1 MKWSLLKAEIKN
13 KLFILPKVLLM
24 IITLTGIFFLLFF
37 GFKELN
43 YSEPLKEKVRV
54 GIVFNS
60 KTEYGTFLMEFL
72 NNMESAKDTLNIES
86 LSSEA
91 EGYEKMNSGEL
102 DIIVIAPE
110 TLVEDIMIGKNTPAQ
125 IIYRDG
131 GGVEDAFISEFEKAG
146 TMILNS
152 SQSSVYIAYER
163 LNGLDPTVEEEIN
176 RKLNMRYINMALNR
190 ADTFQKMELETLD
203 DIPLVSRYMASGVL
217 IALLLLGTVFNSYYG
232 ERDMKRWYSY
242 RLEGIGGLWNTIIS
256 VLSSSIIY
264 FIVIVFGIVIAK
276 LLGLNIPLSAFGIV
290 TSVLIILS
298 ISTIV
303 HISFLIGGNIG
314 GSILLFVYTLVSSFL
329 SGGIIPKELILNG
342 NLIDIINP
350 NYHLLRGVEHVML
363 GRVDWLLCFKLFTLL
378 SALAI
383 FSSIIYKRGEAR

>member
-1 MKWSLLKAEIKN
+1 
-13 KLFILPKVLLM
+13 M